1 MVSDPFL
8 HLFSLSFKRWSQL
21 EMNSEV
27 GYCIYVFMIIFQVT
41 RVNSRLIAAA
51 VIPHGDFAY
60 DPTLLDQGTPAQGA
74 AEQVARAARRA
85 GTFISNAD
93 PDIVFLSTPHGIELT
108 HDFGLYLGS
117 HARGYA
123 TIGSDLANSTTY
135 KVHLSQINLAPSLS
149 DGLMLKLSN
158 ESVSGVLPFA
168 DSEDMPLR
176 WGEVIP
182 LLMIPNTNS
191 MRQHII
197 WSHPLRRYTQASEMV
212 PELVRLGGLLFEW
225 AEATPLTIAIVISSD
240 LSHTHQADGPYGYSN
255 ASESFDHA
263 VGEWAA
269 NPCHCASSL
278 LKLARSLQDNA
289 KSCGFTGLVLLH
301 GALCRNES
309 SHDFDTTLIANRN
322 VTYYGM
328 MAATFKRRLGK
339 KVPDISL
346 TQ

>member
-1 MVSDPFL
+1 MT
-8 HLFSLSFKRWSQL
+8 
-21 EMNSEV
+21 
-27 GYCIYVFMIIFQVT
+27 QVA
-41 RVNSRLIAAA
+41 RVRSRLIAAA

-60 DPTLLDQGTPAQGA
+60 DPTLLDQGTPARSA
-74 AEQVARAARRA
+74 AEQVAQAARRA

-93 PDIVFLSTPHGIELT
+93 PDIIFLSTPHGIELT
-108 HDFGLYLGS
+108 RDFGLYLGS
-117 HARGYA
+117 HAKGYA

-135 KVHLSQINLAPSLS
+135 KVHLSQINLDPSLS
-149 DGLMLKLSN
+149 DGLMSKLSN
-158 ESVSGVLPFA
+158 ESVSGILPFA

-182 LLMIPNTNS
+182 LLMIPKVMNS

-255 ASESFDHA
+255 ASEQFDNA
-263 VGEWAA
+263 VGKWAT

-278 LKLARSLQDNA
+278 LKIARSLQDNA

-301 GALCRNES
+301 GALCQNGKS
-309 SHDFDTTLIANRN
+309 SHDFDTTVIANRN

-328 MAATFKRRLGK
+328 MAATFKRRQGK
-339 KVPDISL
+339 KVPDIPL